1 MVFRR
6 KKQAESETPGSEL
19 PGPDLDAVAALLSN
33 RAAWGSFVNRL
44 VACCGGLADPEG
56 TMTLV
61 AAGVAAGC
69 EAAPVVDKTTLWGRL
84 APDDRDEREA
94 FEDRV
99 RLGLFFAGCLKYLLP
114 LLCTVRVT
122 VGEAAWEPFF
132 KTFDEFVGDG
142 DPEADVTWLESA
154 PHAGRVLM
162 FASFFLGVNEVVD
175 GMTPVV
181 AKEVFDYL
189 RPDGRRGLFGTMLG
203 DAGLGVGQDERVDV
217 AALFLEGVRWA
228 VKKGY
233 LRVNEVPGQ
242 LFVMDGTSFLVVPR
256 GIEIVLQQLRRAG
269 HDFSRNRI
277 LVYEA
282 LTEKGLLVGVERG
295 QMSTFK
301 GVLRGKNWEGS
312 LEIVGLPIA
321 TDALWIDGVPSWVS
335 DGAVVLTRKE
345 GEESSH
351 GREFERD

>member
-1 MVFRR
+1 MVFGRR
-6 KKQAESETPGSEL
+6 KQAESEAPGSEL
-19 PGPDLDAVAALLSN
+19 PGPDLEAVAALLPN
-33 RAAWGSFVNRL
+33 RAAWGPFVNRL
-44 VACCGGLADPEG
+44 AACCGRLPDPEG
-56 TMTLV
+56 AMTLV

-84 APDDRDEREA
+84 APGDRDEREA

-122 VGEAAWEPFF
+122 VGEAAWEPFY
-132 KTFDEFVGDG
+132 KTFDEFLSDG
-142 DPEADVTWLESA
+142 GSEADVTWLESA
-154 PHAGRVLM
+154 PHAGLVLM
-162 FASFFLGVNEVVD
+162 FASFFLGAKEVVD
-175 GMTPVV
+175 DLTPVV
-181 AKEVFDYL
+181 AQEVFDYL
-189 RPDGRRGLFGTMLG
+189 RPDGERGLFGTMLG
-203 DAGLGVGQDERVDV
+203 DAGLGMRQDERVDV
-217 AALFLEGVRWA
+217 ASLFLEGVRRG

-277 LVYEA
+277 LVYET

-301 GVLRGKNWEGS
+301 GLLKVKDGDGVLEM
-312 LEIVGLPIA
+312 VGLPIA
-321 TDALWIDGVPSWVS
+321 TDALWLDGVPSWVS
-335 DGAVVLTRKE
+335 DRKIVLTRKE
-345 GEESSH
+345 GKEQWQ
-351 GREFERD
+351 RR

>member
-1 MVFRR
+1 MVFGRR
-6 KKQAESETPGSEL
+6 KQAESEAPGSEL
-19 PGPDLDAVAALLSN
+19 AGSDLDAVAALLPN
-33 RAAWGSFVNRL
+33 RAAWGPFVNRL
-44 VACCGGLADPEG
+44 AACCGRLPDPEG
-56 TMTLV
+56 AMTLV

-69 EAAPVVDKTTLWGRL
+69 EAAPVVDKTTLWGRM

-122 VGEAAWEPFF
+122 VGEAAWEPFY
-132 KTFDEFVGDG
+132 KTFDEFLSDG
-142 DPEADVTWLESA
+142 GSEADVTWLESA

-162 FASFFLGVNEVVD
+162 FASFFLRAKEVVED
-175 GMTPVV
+175 LTPVV
-181 AKEVFDYL
+181 AQEVFDYL
-189 RPDGRRGLFGTMLG
+189 RPDGERGLFGTMLG
-203 DAGLGVGQDERVDV
+203 DAGLGMRQDERVDV
-217 AALFLEGVRWA
+217 ASLFLEGVRRA

-256 GIEIVLQQLRRAG
+256 GVEIVLQQLRRAG

-277 LVYEA
+277 LIYEA
-282 LTEKGLLVGVERG
+282 LTEKGLLVGVEPG

-335 DGAVVLTRKE
+335 DGEVVLTRKE
-345 GEESSH
+345 GKGSSD
-351 GREFERD
+351 GR